1 MWLACNFMGVV
12 LHNVGPHAM
21 YRRGWSAWFSAL
33 GTCACACSGLV
44 APGPGQRAM
53 GSAAHGHELT
63 AKEMYIA
70 HTASRH
76 PFHVLPPSPWPI
88 MASGGT
94 MVTMLGEPL
103 TQRAAGVS
111 TRT

>member
-1 MWLACNFMGVV
+1 
-12 LHNVGPHAM
+12 
-21 YRRGWSAWFSAL
+21 
-33 GTCACACSGLV
+33 
-44 APGPGQRAM
+44 M

-88 MASGGT
+88 LASGGT

-103 TQRAAGVS
+103 TSAHPRVYVCMYAGEEGETVPPPPPLPASCDRHTCAAS
-111 TRT
+111 CCLPPC